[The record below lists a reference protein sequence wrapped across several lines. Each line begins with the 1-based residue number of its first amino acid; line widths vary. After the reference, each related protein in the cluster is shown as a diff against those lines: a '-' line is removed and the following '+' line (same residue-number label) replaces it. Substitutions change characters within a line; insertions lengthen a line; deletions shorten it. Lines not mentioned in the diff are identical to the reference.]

1 MKEKTDK
8 LLTLVMLLLGV
19 LCAVFAFMFA
29 IDNTKFTGMFDI
41 VFWVLVALIAVS
53 VLAMLLF
60 LFKRIIENG
69 KLVRFLIGLV
79 AVAAVI
85 IVLFLLSK
93 GTDVSDAMLERN
105 GVTQTASKWVGAACY
120 AVYLLVIGAA
130 CAIVYVEVAKS
141 FKKK

>member
-19 LCAVFAFMFA
+19 LCAVFAFFFA
-29 IDNTKFTGMFDI
+29 IDNIKFTGMFDI

-53 VLAMLLF
+53 VIAMIYF
-60 LFKRIIENG
+60 LFKRIVTNG
-69 KLVRFLIGLV
+69 KLVTFLIGC
-79 AVAAVI
+79 AAIAAVI
-85 IVLFLLSK
+85 VVLFLLSN

-105 GVTQTASKWVGAACY
+105 GVTQATSKWIGAACY

>member
-19 LCAVFAFMFA
+19 LCAVFAFFFA
-29 IDNTKFTGMFDI
+29 IDNVKFTGMFDI

-53 VLAMLLF
+53 VIAMIYF
-60 LFKRIIENG
+60 LFKRIITNG
-69 KLVRFLIGLV
+69 KLVKFLIGCL
-79 AVAAVI
+79 AIAAVI
-85 IVLFLLSK
+85 VVLFLLSK
-93 GTDVSDAMLERN
+93 GTDVSDTMLDRN
-105 GVTQTASKWVGAACY
+105 GVTQATSKWIGAACY

>member
-8 LLTLVMLLLGV
+8 ILTLALLG
-19 LCAVFAFMFA
+19 LAIIATVFAFVFA
-29 IDNTKFTGMFDI
+29 LNTVNNSGMFDI

-53 VLAMLLF
+53 VIAMIYF
-60 LFKRIIENG
+60 LFKRIVTNG
-69 KLVRFLIGLV
+69 KLVKFLIGC
-79 AVAAVI
+79 AAIAAVI

-105 GVTQTASKWVGAACY
+105 GVTQATSKWIGAACY

>member
-19 LCAVFAFMFA
+19 LCAVFAFFFA
-29 IDNTKFTGMFDI
+29 IDNIKFTGMFDI

-53 VLAMLLF
+53 VIAMIYF
-60 LFKRIIENG
+60 LFKRIVTNG
-69 KLVRFLIGLV
+69 KLVKFLIGC
-79 AVAAVI
+79 AAIAAVI

-105 GVTQTASKWVGAACY
+105 GVTQATSKWIGAACY

>member
-19 LCAVFAFMFA
+19 LCAVFAFFFA
-29 IDNTKFTGMFDI
+29 IDNIKFTGMFDI

-53 VLAMLLF
+53 VIAMIYF
-60 LFKRIIENG
+60 LFKRIVTNG
-69 KLVRFLIGLV
+69 KLVKFLIGC
-79 AVAAVI
+79 ATIAAVI

-105 GVTQTASKWVGAACY
+105 GVTQATSKWIGAACY

>member
-19 LCAVFAFMFA
+19 VCAVFAFFFA

-53 VLAMLLF
+53 VIAMIYF
-60 LFKRIIENG
+60 LFKRIISNG
-69 KLVRFLIGLV
+69 KLVKFLIGCL
-79 AVAAVI
+79 AIAAVI
-85 IVLFLLSK
+85 VVLFLLSK
-93 GTDVSDAMLERN
+93 GTDVSDTMLERN
-105 GVTQTASKWVGAACY
+105 GVTQTTSKWIGAACY

-130 CAIVYVEVAKS
+130 CAIVYVEIAKS

>member
-19 LCAVFAFMFA
+19 LCAVFAFFFA
-29 IDNTKFTGMFDI
+29 IDNIKFTGMFDI

-53 VLAMLLF
+53 VIAMIYF
-60 LFKRIIENG
+60 LFKRIVTNG
-69 KLVRFLIGLV
+69 KLVKFLIGC
-79 AVAAVI
+79 AAIAAVI

-93 GTDVSDAMLERN
+93 GADVSDAMLERN
-105 GVTQTASKWVGAACY
+105 GVTQATSKWIGAACY

>member
-19 LCAVFAFMFA
+19 LCAVFAFFFA
-29 IDNTKFTGMFDI
+29 LDTTKFTGMFDI
-41 VFWVLVALIAVS
+41 VYWILVALIFVS
-53 VLAMLLF
+53 VIAIVYF
-60 LFKRIIENG
+60 LFKRLIRNG
-69 KLVRFLIGLV
+69 KLVKFLIGC
-79 AVAAVI
+79 AAIAAVI
-85 IVLFLLSK
+85 VVLFLLSR
-93 GTDVSDAMLERN
+93 GTDVSEAFLERN
-105 GVTQTASKWVGAACY
+105 GVNQSISKWIGAACY

>member
-29 IDNTKFTGMFDI
+29 LDNTKFTGMFDI
-41 VFWVLVALIAVS
+41 VYWILVALIVVS
-53 VLAMLLF
+53 VIAIVYF
-60 LFKRIIENG
+60 LFKRIIKNG
-69 KLVRFLIGLV
+69 KLVKFLIGC
-79 AVAAVI
+79 AAIAAVI

-93 GTDVSDAMLERN
+93 GTDISDAFLERN
-105 GVTQTASKWVGAACY
+105 NVTQATSKWIGAASY

>member
-19 LCAVFAFMFA
+19 LCAVFAFFFA
-29 IDNTKFTGMFDI
+29 LNTTKFTGMFDI
-41 VFWVLVALIAVS
+41 FYWILVALIVVS
-53 VLAMLLF
+53 VIAIVYF
-60 LFKRIIENG
+60 LFKRLIRNG
-69 KLVRFLIGLV
+69 KLVKFLIGC
-79 AVAAVI
+79 AAIAAVI
-85 IVLFLLSK
+85 VVLFLLSR
-93 GTDVSDAMLERN
+93 GTDVSEAFLERN
-105 GVTQTASKWVGAACY
+105 GVNQSISKWIGAACY

>member
-19 LCAVFAFMFA
+19 LCAVFAFFFA
-29 IDNTKFTGMFDI
+29 LDTTKFTGMFDI
-41 VFWVLVALIAVS
+41 VYWILVALIVVS
-53 VLAMLLF
+53 VIAIVYF
-60 LFKRIIENG
+60 LFKRLIRNG
-69 KLVRFLIGLV
+69 KLVKFLIGC
-79 AVAAVI
+79 AAIAAVI
-85 IVLFLLSK
+85 VVLFLLSR
-93 GTDVSDAMLERN
+93 GTDVSEAFLERN
-105 GVTQTASKWVGAACY
+105 GVNQSISKWIGAACY

>member
-29 IDNTKFTGMFDI
+29 INTTKFTGMFDI

-53 VLAMLLF
+53 VLAMILF

-69 KLVRFLIGLV
+69 KLVKFLIGCV

-85 IVLFLLSK
+85 IVLFLLSR

-105 GVTQTASKWVGAACY
+105 GVTQATSKWIGAACY

>member
-19 LCAVFAFMFA
+19 LCAVFAFFFA
-29 IDNTKFTGMFDI
+29 IDNIKFTGMFDI

-53 VLAMLLF
+53 VIAMIYF
-60 LFKRIIENG
+60 LFKRIVTNG
-69 KLVRFLIGLV
+69 KLVKFLIGY
-79 AVAAVI
+79 AAIAAVI
-85 IVLFLLSK
+85 VVLFLLSN

-105 GVTQTASKWVGAACY
+105 GVTQATSKWIGAACY

>member
-29 IDNTKFTGMFDI
+29 LDNTKFTGMFDI

-53 VLAMLLF
+53 VIAIVYF
-60 LFKRIIENG
+60 LFKRIIANG
-69 KLVRFLIGLV
+69 KLVKFLIGLA

-85 IVLFLLSK
+85 IVLFLLSR
-93 GTDVSDAMLERN
+93 GGDISAAMMEKD
-105 GVTQTASKWVGAACY
+105 GVTETGSKWIGAACY